1 MGDPMKARKSG
12 AYAVELGE
20 DSAYREMMMV
30 LLAVLFAWSV
40 LSFLMIE
47 GTGRGS
53 ALMRGLN
60 AAVVILVGVLL
71 YKQVTR
77 PRRSGKRLLVRG
89 DTFQLE
95 GAGDRDRIYRFDEV
109 TRVRQRVAL
118 NPNGRGGLVA
128 GAPYWQVFV
137 GEQCVVSFYAKGEN
151 ALRFLGELDK
161 RGLITPYGTGIK
173 S

>member
-1 MGDPMKARKSG
+1 MGDPMKSRDSG
-12 AYAVELGE
+12 AYAVELGR
-20 DSAYREMMMV
+20 DSAYREMVTV
-30 LLAVLFAWSV
+30 LLVVLLAWSV

-47 GTGRGS
+47 GTAKGS

-71 YKQVTR
+71 YKQVTG
-77 PRRSGKRLLVRG
+77 PRRPGKRLLVRG
-89 DTFQLE
+89 NTFRLE
-95 GAGDRDRIYRFDEV
+95 GAGETDRVYRFDEV

-151 ALRFLGELDK
+151 ALRFLGELDR
-161 RGLITPYGTGIK
+161 RGLITPYGTGVK
-173 S
+173 E